1 MASVMDEIGW
11 MASGPVNVTAF
22 SIIHH
27 FDAREF
33 YPMRDNWR
41 EMKRTLEGF
50 NIMRKVSIGS

>member
-1 MASVMDEIGW
+1 MDEIGW